1 MSPSQSSFLNK
12 AWRGVIH
19 NPQLRSAEMWLVWM
33 IPTVLVPTLRFM
45 EDTNRDVRDRLK
57 LSARDLFAY
66 MGGTAINFSLM
77 PLSAVVFNQFK
88 STQKRAGLLSVAVG
102 SVASATYSGI
112 GANKFAGKMNQYLFG
127 KDGNQGNA
135 HQGDVF
141 HIGKP
146 PEAYTVQSSDG
157 NPAFA
162 RLLDKS
168 PVGNPMVTG
177 GNGSGLNPVGLLNAG
192 MPPLAMRAQ
201 WLPRSSKALGLL
213 P

>member
-1 MSPSQSSFLNK
+1 MGVPTQSFFRK
-12 AWRGVIH
+12 AWHGVVH
-19 NPQLRSAEMWLVWM
+19 NPQLRSTEMWLIWM
-33 IPTVLVPTLRFM
+33 IPTVMVPTLRFM
-45 EDTNRDVRDRLK
+45 EDTHREVRDRLK

-88 STQKRAGLLSVAVG
+88 ATKKRAGILSVVTG
-102 SVASATYSGI
+102 SMASATYSGI
-112 GANKFAGKMNQYLFG
+112 FANKFAGRINQRLFG
-127 KDGNQGNA
+127 GTNKA
-135 HQGDVF
+135 ASSGDVF
-141 HIGKP
+141 HAGKP
-146 PEAYTVQSSDG
+146 PEAYTLQDSQG

-162 RLLDKS
+162 RLLNKS
-168 PVGNPMVTG
+168 PRGNPMVVG

-201 WLPRSSKALGLL
+201 WLPRSSRALGLL